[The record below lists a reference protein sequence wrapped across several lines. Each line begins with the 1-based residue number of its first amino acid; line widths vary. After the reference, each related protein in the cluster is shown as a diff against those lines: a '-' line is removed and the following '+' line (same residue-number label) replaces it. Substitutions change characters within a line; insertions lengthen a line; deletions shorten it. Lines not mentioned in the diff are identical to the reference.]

1 LYKDFG
7 RTIRIS
13 SEKELQFS
21 DMISDSPDLKTA
33 MLDRIRAD
41 APRKVWTPSDF
52 VDLASRDAVDKAL
65 QRLTKGEVLRRID
78 RGLYDQPGFN
88 KLTQKPN
95 PPDPRS
101 VIDAVGRRDQTRML
115 VDGMTAANDLG
126 LTDAVPAK
134 IVVHTDARRRP
145 IKLGNVTITFRPTA
159 ASKLFWAGRPAMRV
173 VQALHWLRDVLV
185 REGESDRVKRKLA
198 KLFEDPAAGPPLKA
212 DLAAGMTALPT
223 WMLVFLKPLIE
234 THRNDRRQHADDDDH
249 AVAEHDRN
257 RAGDDDQRKTDGT
270 PPKPKPLSTRR
281 KRTAKRGTTRPVK
294 A

>member
-1 LYKDFG
+1 MN
-7 RTIRIS
+7 TA
-13 SEKELQFS
+13 
-21 DMISDSPDLKTA
+21 SPDLKKA
-33 MLDRIRAD
+33 MLERIRAD

-65 QRLTKGEVLRRID
+65 QRLTKVEILRRID

-134 IVVHTDARRRP
+134 IVVHTDARRRA

-173 VQALHWLRDVLV
+173 VQALHWLRDLLV
-185 REGESDRVKRKLA
+185 REGESDQVRRKLA
-198 KLFEDPAAGPPLKA
+198 NLFEDPTVGPPLKA
-212 DLAAGMTALPT
+212 DLTAGMNEEQLEKALAEQKKKKENI
-223 WMLVFLKPLIE
+223 VKIE
-234 THRNDRRQHADDDDH
+234 ATDSQLDRLESIKESEKYDDRDDADHDRHQQRTADD
-249 AVAEHDRN
+249 A
-257 RAGDDDQRKTDGT
+257 DDQRHAAVAR
-270 PPKPKPLSTRR
+270 PKRKPLSPQ
-281 KRTAKRGTTRPVK
+281 KAQTAKRGAARAVK
-294 A
+294 T

>member
-1 LYKDFG
+1 MFFG
-7 RTIRIS
+7 RSTCLV
-13 SEKELQFS
+13 SEKGLQIS
-21 DMISDSPDLKTA
+21 DMSDSPDLKTA
-33 MLDRIRAD
+33 ILERIRAD

-65 QRLTKGEVLRRID
+65 QRLTKAETLRRID

-134 IVVHTDARRRP
+134 IVVHTDARRRA

-173 VQALHWLRDVLV
+173 VQALHWLRDLLA
-185 REGESDRVKRKLA
+185 REGESDQVKRKLA
-198 KLFEDPAAGPPLKA
+198 KLFEDPTAGPPLKA
-212 DLAAGMTALPT
+212 DLTAGITALPT
-223 WMLVFLKPLIE
+223 WMWVFLKPVVE
-234 THRNDRRQHADDDDH
+234 SDADDD
-249 AVAEHDRN
+249 
-257 RAGDDDQRKTDGT
+257 RAAADDQRHTAVAR
-270 PPKPKPLSTRR
+270 PKRKPLSPQKTQ
-281 KRTAKRGTTRPVK
+281 TAKRSATRAVK
-294 A
+294 T

>member
-1 LYKDFG
+1 MD
-7 RTIRIS
+7 
-13 SEKELQFS
+13 
-21 DMISDSPDLKTA
+21 SDSPDLKTA
-33 MLDRIRAD
+33 MLERIRAD

-65 QRLTKGEVLRRID
+65 QRLTKAETLRRID

-134 IVVHTDARRRP
+134 IVVHTDARRRA

-173 VQALHWLRDVLV
+173 VQALHWLRDLLV
-185 REGESDRVKRKLA
+185 REGESDQVKRKLA
-198 KLFEDPAAGPPLKA
+198 KLFEDPTVGQSLKA
-212 DLAAGMTALPT
+212 DLTAGMTALPT
-223 WMLVFLKPLIE
+223 WMWVFLKPLIDGDTE
-234 THRNDRRQHADDDDH
+234 ARRRHVDDNRAVDDDD
-249 AVAEHDRN
+249 
-257 RAGDDDQRKTDGT
+257 DDDQHHAVVVRSKR
-270 PPKPKPLSTRR
+270 KPLPTQE
-281 KRTAKRGTTRPVK
+281 TQTTKRGAIRATKT
-294 A
+294 

>member
-1 LYKDFG
+1 
-7 RTIRIS
+7 
-13 SEKELQFS
+13 
-21 DMISDSPDLKTA
+21 
-33 MLDRIRAD
+33 MLERIRAH

-65 QRLTKGEVLRRID
+65 QRLTKAETLRRID

-126 LTDAVPAK
+126 MTDAVPAK

-145 IKLGNVTITFRPTA
+145 IKLGNVTINFHPTA

-173 VQALHWLRDVLV
+173 VQALHWLRDLLG
-185 REGESDRVKRKLA
+185 REGESERVKRKLA
-198 KLFEDPAAGPPLKA
+198 KLFDDPTAGPPLKT
-212 DLAAGMTALPT
+212 DLTAGMTALPT
-223 WMLVFLKPLIE
+223 WMWVFLKPLVDGDVGD
-234 THRNDRRQHADDDDH
+234 HRRHVADVRAAGAAADDDADDNH
-249 AVAEHDRN
+249 
-257 RAGDDDQRKTDGT
+257 GDDRHRAVGIRSRS
-270 PPKPKPLSTRR
+270 KPVSTR
-281 KRTAKRGTTRPVK
+281 KPQTDKSGLTRATK
-294 A
+294 T

>member
-1 LYKDFG
+1 M
-7 RTIRIS
+7 
-13 SEKELQFS
+13 QF
-21 DMISDSPDLKTA
+21 DLKPA
-33 MLDRIRAD
+33 ILARIHAD

-65 QRLTKGEVLRRID
+65 QRLTNAETLRRID

-88 KLTQKPN
+88 KLTQKAN

-101 VIDAVGRRDQTRML
+101 VIDAVGRRDQTRMV

-173 VQALHWLRDVLV
+173 VQALYWLRDLLS
-185 REGESDRVKRKLA
+185 REGESDRVKRKLS
-198 KLFEDPAAGPPLKA
+198 KLFEDSTVGPAIKT
-212 DLAAGMTALPT
+212 DLATGITALPT
-223 WMLVFLKPLIE
+223 WMWVFLKPLIE
-234 THRNDRRQHADDDDH
+234 GGVGDHDRHVADDDP
-249 AVAEHDRN
+249 
-257 RAGDDDQRKTDGT
+257 DDDYHDDDRHHAASIRSRNKSV
-270 PPKPKPLSTRR
+270 STR
-281 KRTAKRGTTRPVK
+281 KAKSAKSDSTQVMKT
-294 A
+294 

>member
-1 LYKDFG
+1 LL
-7 RTIRIS
+7 
-13 SEKELQFS
+13 SEKDVQVS
-21 DMISDSPDLKTA
+21 DMNGDSPDLKTA
-33 MLDRIRAD
+33 MLERIRAD

-65 QRLTKGEVLRRID
+65 QRLAKAGTLRRID

-101 VIDAVGRRDQTRML
+101 VIDAVARRDQTRML

-134 IVVHTDARRRP
+134 IVVHTDARRRA

-159 ASKLFWAGRPAMRV
+159 PSKLFWAGRPAMRV
-173 VQALHWLRDVLV
+173 VQALHWLRDLLV
-185 REGESDRVKRKLA
+185 REGESDQVRHKLG
-198 KLFEDPAAGPPLKA
+198 KLFEDPVAGPPLKA

-223 WMLVFLKPLIE
+223 WMWVFLKPLIG
-234 THRNDRRQHADDDDH
+234 HDAGDRRDNRSAAADADDADDH
-249 AVAEHDRN
+249 DRRRRGRDADDHQH
-257 RAGDDDQRKTDGT
+257 RAADVRA
-270 PPKPKPLSTRR
+270 RR
-281 KRTAKRGTTRPVK
+281 KPASTQETRIAKRGATRAAK
-294 A
+294 T

>member
-1 LYKDFG
+1 
-7 RTIRIS
+7 
-13 SEKELQFS
+13 
-21 DMISDSPDLKTA
+21 MNSDSPDLKTA
-33 MLDRIRAD
+33 MLDRLGAD

-52 VDLASRDAVDKAL
+52 VDLASRDAIDKAL
-65 QRLTKGEVLRRID
+65 QRLTKAGTLRRID

-134 IVVHTDARRRP
+134 IVVHTDARRRAL
-145 IKLGNVTITFRPTA
+145 KLGNVTITFRPTA

-173 VQALHWLRDVLV
+173 VQALHWLRDLLV
-185 REGESDRVKRKLA
+185 REGESDQVKRKLA
-198 KLFEDPAAGPPLKA
+198 RVFEDPTAGPALKA
-212 DLAAGMTALPT
+212 DLTAGVTALPT
-223 WMLVFLKPLIE
+223 WMWVFLKPLIE
-234 THRNDRRQHADDDDH
+234 TDPGVARRHVDDDRDDADH
-249 AVAEHDRN
+249 ERPRQRKRD
-257 RAGDDDQRKTDGT
+257 GDDDRRPAIVGRSKRK
-270 PPKPKPLSTRR
+270 PPSPTQKTQ
-281 KRTAKRGTTRPVK
+281 TAKRGATRTVK

>member
-1 LYKDFG
+1 MNSAPL
-7 RTIRIS
+7 
-13 SEKELQFS
+13 
-21 DMISDSPDLKTA
+21 DLKTA

-52 VDLASRDAVDKAL
+52 VDLASRDAIDKAL
-65 QRLTKGEVLRRID
+65 QRLTKAETLRRID

-134 IVVHTDARRRP
+134 IVVHTDARRRA

-173 VQALHWLRDVLV
+173 VQALHWLRDLLV
-185 REGESDRVKRKLA
+185 REGESDQVKRKLA

-234 THRNDRRQHADDDDH
+234 TDRNDRRQHADDDDH

-257 RAGDDDQRKTDGT
+257 RHRRSGDDDPRKTDGT
-270 PPKPKPLSTRR
+270 RPKPKPLSTQK
-281 KRTAKRGTTRPVK
+281 KRTAKRGTTRAAK